1 MQTPPSALA
10 TCLGIPVAELPDG
23 CKELLDAE
31 LERWQRISNGVLPAS
46 EIMRIADKIKYIVP
60 YGVLFNK
67 TLEDVYRKPVVE
79 EPAPIDTYTPEP
91 GEDLC
96 KGGIEIP
103 APSRDAE
110 NGEIV
115 AMTEYESG
123 TPCLAF
129 YDGTSQ
135 EGEYVSKFGDKH
147 KVKIDGNV
155 RIIPDAGLN
164 LTCNAGT

>member
-46 EIMRIADKIKYIVP
+46 EIMRIADKIQRIN
-60 YGVLFNK
+60 YGVLFGHN
-67 TLEDVYRKPVVE
+67 LGVSVQEEVE
-79 EPAPIDTYTPEP
+79 PEP
-91 GEDLC
+91 IVIDDP
-96 KGGIEIP
+96 EI
-103 APSRDAE
+103 AASIRDAE

-115 AMTEYESG
+115 AMAEEGYESG

-129 YDGTSQ
+129 YDGKSQ

-155 RIIPDAGLN
+155 RIILDVDLN